1 VRLNVLRAAFVGLIA
16 SSFATPALAAKPPS
30 SKGGKSKKSDAGSD
44 SGSTGGRQVAF
55 FDLIRPE
62 NAGMMNLIPARVVL
76 EPGSG
81 IVSSRVTHLHTKP
94 KKDLKGLVLVGGDT
108 ASVSVKPGT
117 YSVQV
122 LTPVADQPAGSY
134 PAGKPRVW
142 QSAVVKVVLSQGE
155 TICVVVEPGIEGTE
169 YNGSW
174 TIGKAES
181 PADCG
186 TMTHRVE
193 PDDEAPPAAA
203 PPAAP

>member
-1 VRLNVLRAAFVGLIA
+1 VPSNVLRGAVL
-16 SSFATPALAAKPPS
+16 ALAASLIAAPATAAKAGKGSKSTKDAKPEGGDGG
-30 SKGGKSKKSDAGSD
+30 GGKHASFG
-44 SGSTGGRQVAF
+44 
-55 FDLIRPE
+55 LIRPE
-62 NAGMMNLIPARVVL
+62 NAGMMNLIPARISL

-81 IVSSRVTHLHTKP
+81 IVSSRVTHLRGNP

-108 ASVSVKPGT
+108 ASLSLKPGT

-122 LTPVADQPAGSY
+122 VTPVADQPPGIHL
-134 PAGKPRVW
+134 AGKAHPW

-155 TICVVVEPGIEGTE
+155 TICVVVEPGIDGTE

-186 TMTHRVE
+186 AMTQRVNPE
-193 PDDEAPPAAA
+193 DEAAQ
-203 PPAAP
+203 